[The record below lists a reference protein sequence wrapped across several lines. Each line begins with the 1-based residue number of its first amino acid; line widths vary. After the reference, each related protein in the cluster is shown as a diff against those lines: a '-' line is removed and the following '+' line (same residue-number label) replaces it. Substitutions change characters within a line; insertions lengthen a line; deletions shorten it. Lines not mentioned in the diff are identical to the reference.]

1 MKRRPAK
8 NTARRARRTVRRLNP
23 ARKTT
28 ARAALTYDAV
38 VAMGAAE
45 INKRLDALDRESSA
59 ITDEFI
65 ATGRG
70 HERLSERRHKTDPL
84 SLRDAQ
90 NSHDRYV
97 LHAEIARRYGPGAPS
112 RLPTRAARTIRT
124 RNPSK
129 RSVASRH
136 RNPAPKAR
144 TYAIARA
151 DILRALRAD
160 GWDVRENLKV
170 PHATHPSGEF
180 RLWFKTQAIYYST
193 GDRRRGVGSLS
204 DAQSLWIGDIRTM
217 PVAEVLADIERA
229 RKQSAY
235 PQRNPSQDNSTDEI
249 VVEYAIQNLF
259 KRMGVEKA
267 ARVTAE
273 KLSGKKNLFIG
284 GGGGTV
290 VIDPKRLEWAI
301 WDRLVRHTL
310 KGISWVKTGKEDVA
324 FLGTVDNFRL
334 GKKDQKTLKPLVE
347 NAWGRKLPEGT

>member
-1 MKRRPAK
+1 MPSLAFRITGQYKPTNDAAVRASLRDAFSHGKVDDDVTCPETHRIVAIRGTLDDTHALVGGGVFTVRGRFSTRGDVGGCETNK
-8 NTARRARRTVRRLNP
+8 ALRMYLTQTAEESIGGRRAMVGRPTVALAAMPSSVRNP
-23 ARKTT
+23 ARK
-28 ARAALTYDAV
+28 RKAA
-38 VAMGAAE
+38 
-45 INKRLDALDRESSA
+45 KR
-59 ITDEFI
+59 
-65 ATGRG
+65 
-70 HERLSERRHKTDPL
+70 
-84 SLRDAQ
+84 
-90 NSHDRYV
+90 
-97 LHAEIARRYGPGAPS
+97 
-112 RLPTRAARTIRT
+112 
-124 RNPSK
+124 
-129 RSVASRH
+129 
-136 RNPAPKAR
+136 RNPASKPR

-180 RLWFKTQAIYYST
+180 RLWFKTQAIYFTT
-193 GDRRRGVGSLS
+193 GDRRRGCGSLS
-204 DAQSLWIGDIRTM
+204 DAHSLWIGDIRTM

-229 RKQSAY
+229 RMQSSG

-301 WDRLVRHTL
+301 WDRLVRHTM
-310 KGISWVKTGKEDVA
+310 KGISWVKPGKEDVA

>member
-1 MKRRPAK
+1 MTDTAFLVTGQYKRSSDAAVRGSLHNAFAPGAIDEDVQCPDTHRMVVVKGSLGDVKQSVRDGSFAVRGRFSTRKDVGGCETPKALRMLLANIATRAIGFGAIVGRPDVMIGAMESVR
-8 NTARRARRTVRRLNP
+8 NPGRRAMRRGNL
-23 ARKTT
+23 AR
-28 ARAALTYDAV
+28 
-38 VAMGAAE
+38 
-45 INKRLDALDRESSA
+45 
-59 ITDEFI
+59 
-65 ATGRG
+65 
-70 HERLSERRHKTDPL
+70 
-84 SLRDAQ
+84 
-90 NSHDRYV
+90 
-97 LHAEIARRYGPGAPS
+97 
-112 RLPTRAARTIRT
+112 
-124 RNPSK
+124 
-129 RSVASRH
+129 RH

>member
-1 MKRRPAK
+1 MPSLAFRITGQYKPTNDAAVRASLRDAFSHGKVDDDVTCPETHRIVAIRGTLDDTHALVGGGVFTVRGRFSTRGDVGGCETNK
-8 NTARRARRTVRRLNP
+8 ALRMYLTQTAEESIGGRRAMVGRPTVALAAMPSSVRNP
-23 ARKTT
+23 ARK
-28 ARAALTYDAV
+28 RKAA
-38 VAMGAAE
+38 
-45 INKRLDALDRESSA
+45 KR
-59 ITDEFI
+59 
-65 ATGRG
+65 
-70 HERLSERRHKTDPL
+70 
-84 SLRDAQ
+84 
-90 NSHDRYV
+90 
-97 LHAEIARRYGPGAPS
+97 
-112 RLPTRAARTIRT
+112 
-124 RNPSK
+124 
-129 RSVASRH
+129 
-136 RNPAPKAR
+136 RNPASKPR

-180 RLWFKTQAIYYST
+180 RLWFKTQAIYFTT
-193 GDRRRGVGSLS
+193 GDRRRGAGSLS
-204 DAQSLWIGDIRTM
+204 DAHSLWIGDIRTM

-229 RKQSAY
+229 RMQSSG

-301 WDRLVRHTL
+301 WDRLVRHTM
-310 KGISWVKTGKEDVA
+310 KGISWVKPGKEDVA

>member
-8 NTARRARRTVRRLNP
+8 NTARRARCTVRRPNP
-23 ARKTT
+23 ARKTI

-38 VAMGAAE
+38 GTMGGAE
-45 INKRLDALDRESSA
+45 INKRLDALDKESSRLV
-59 ITDEFI
+59 DELI
-65 ATGRG
+65 AQGRG
-70 HERLSERRHKTDPL
+70 SERFSETSRKTDPL
-84 SLRDAQ
+84 SLRYVQNDQDARILR
-90 NSHDRYV
+90 D
-97 LHAEIARRYGPGAPS
+97 EIARRYGPGAPS
-112 RLPTRAARTIRT
+112 RLPRGFGPIKR
-124 RNPSK
+124 RNPS
-129 RSVASRH
+129 
-136 RNPAPKAR
+136 PKPR
-144 TYAIARA
+144 TYAVARA